1 MPSFIENIKAQM
13 LNENVLG
20 VKEDFYIEISVRDAR
35 QAQEIIR
42 DIPYFKN
49 LEQYGSNVYA
59 TDDEEQIQ
67 ELLTV
72 LEDNSIEILDSIT
85 EMSTTAGV
93 PGYQTPYAFGKQ
105 DDEDVEILGFKK
117 VKKSNVNESKFMQLS
132 KQMHLNEIS
141 YHEYKKDPTVSAKK
155 KVNQSISEI
164 NKRIREIERVVNHNV
179 RLKRE
184 MGVNSGQYWK
194 SSQSNLSKINE
205 RLLRISKQLKELAS

>member
-59 TDDEEQIQ
+59 TDDEDQIQ

-141 YHEYKKDPTVSAKK
+141 YH
-155 KVNQSISEI
+155 
-164 NKRIREIERVVNHNV
+164 
-179 RLKRE
+179 
-184 MGVNSGQYWK
+184 
-194 SSQSNLSKINE
+194 
-205 RLLRISKQLKELAS
+205 

>member
-72 LEDNSIEILDSIT
+72 LEDNSI
-85 EMSTTAGV
+85 
-93 PGYQTPYAFGKQ
+93 
-105 DDEDVEILGFKK
+105 
-117 VKKSNVNESKFMQLS
+117 
-132 KQMHLNEIS
+132 
-141 YHEYKKDPTVSAKK
+141 
-155 KVNQSISEI
+155 
-164 NKRIREIERVVNHNV
+164 
-179 RLKRE
+179 
-184 MGVNSGQYWK
+184 
-194 SSQSNLSKINE
+194 
-205 RLLRISKQLKELAS
+205 